1 MTWPL
6 THGAGAGAP
15 AAMRFRADRSHS
27 DPGSGSDSD
36 PQLLCDSVQRP
47 VASVAPLPGGHSM
60 FNAFGPVRR
69 ACFGVRTRATSMF
82 HGFGPVRRACFGV
95 RTRATSMFRGSKPCD
110 VRVPGFRPVRR
121 RPLKLCTFILIIFL
135 NFGHKP
141 TIFVRIWPRVPWV
154 AIHATRVF
162 RGLNPRDEYVPWVAI
177 HATCVFRGLNPCDEY
192 VPGFEPVRR
201 ACSMILTRA
210 TVDKRLQTVAFQ
222 KYFLLINLHVDH
234 GVARYVF
241 ARAFCEKRCTT
252 TKREPMEAS
261 IGQGQ
266 S

>member
-82 HGFGPVRRACFGV
+82 
-95 RTRATSMFRGSKPCD
+95 RGSKPCD

-141 TIFVRIWPRVPWV
+141 PIFVRIWPR
-154 AIHATRVF
+154 
-162 RGLNPRDEYVPWVAI
+162 VPWVAI